1 MKILGK
7 KNVFDAALD
16 RIRYLFDEFPVV
28 VSGVSGGKDSTVV
41 FELTMRVA
49 RERGRLPLTV
59 FWLDQEAEW
68 TSTVDTVRRLMYLP
82 DVKPMWMQM
91 PMHMDNAAS
100 FETKFL
106 QCWDPAA
113 EADWCHEKDPISI
126 KENTYGTDR
135 FKKLFP
141 AIFEKEFRGQK
152 VARGTKRTGQ
162 RSAHLARILSGKPE
176 QPGRANASAT
186 RGAAE

>member
-1 MKILGK
+1 MKILSD

-16 RIRYLFDEFPVV
+16 RIRYLFDEFPNIVA
-28 VSGVSGGKDSTVV
+28 GVSGGKDSTVI

-68 TSTVDTVRRLMYLP
+68 TSTVSTVRDIMYHP
-82 DVKPMWMQM
+82 DVKPLWLQC
-91 PMHMDNAAS
+91 PIHMDNAAS

-106 QCWDPAA
+106 KCWDPER

-126 KENTYGTDR
+126 KENCYGTDR

-141 AIFEKEFRGQK
+141 AIFKHHYPDQK
-152 VARGTKRTGQ
+152 VAV
-162 RSAHLARILSGKPE
+162 LAGVRCEES
-176 QPGRANASAT
+176 PGRL
-186 RGAAE
+186 